1 MQELKMA
8 TFKEVSTSSKLYDEI
23 ALKIRNSYPNACI
36 LYIDEVINPEL
47 YDDYINKKNE
57 LITLRGESKIAE
69 KLLFHGTSHKNINS
83 IASVGFLTC
92 KNKVA
97 AFGHGS
103 YFSTMASYSA
113 NYSVSHTDDISYMF
127 LCDVII
133 GVGGIYGDRA
143 TINTDKHD
151 NSVNSAHNPTIYV
164 TPYDAGAYPKY
175 LIAYHKNAK

>member
-1 MQELKMA
+1 MA
-8 TFKEVSTSSKLYDEI
+8 TFKEVSLSSKLYDEI

-47 YDDYINKKNE
+47 YDSYMNKKNE
-57 LITLRGESKIAE
+57 LITLRGDLSITE

-83 IASVGFLTC
+83 IAAVGFLTC

-103 YFSTMASYSA
+103 YFSTMASYSK
-113 NYSVSHTDDISYMF
+113 NYSVSYTDDISYMF

-133 GVGGIYGDRA
+133 GKFGIYGDYA
-143 TINTDKHD
+143 TINTDIHD
-151 NSVNSAHNPTIYV
+151 NSVNSVHNPTIYV

-175 LIAYHKNAK
+175 LIAYHRNAI